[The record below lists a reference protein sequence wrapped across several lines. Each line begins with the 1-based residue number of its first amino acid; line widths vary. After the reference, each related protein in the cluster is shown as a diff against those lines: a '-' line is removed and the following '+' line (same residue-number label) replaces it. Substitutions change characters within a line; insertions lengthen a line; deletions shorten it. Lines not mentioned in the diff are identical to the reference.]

1 MGISYLVKINY
12 DPTMDVYFING
23 ARTEVNEQ
31 KSLVDPLASLKRF
44 FNLQG
49 QQFTNLKQLLEILN
63 SLEMQYIIQNRRKA
77 DIMVN

>member
-1 MGISYLVKINY
+1 MGISYLVKVGY
-12 DPTMDVYFING
+12 DPGMDVYFVNG

-31 KSLVDPLASLKRF
+31 KSSVDPLVILKRF

-49 QQFTNLKQLLEILN
+49 QQFSNLKQLLELLS